1 MRQGIETVPKDG
13 KVVILEDDASGTY
26 ELAHWSIEEHAWV
39 GENGKPSTITPTYWH
54 VLQRDEYRLPE
65 RDQHLVQRECGSSA
79 PTTSES
85 RGRHVLPLCS
95 GRAALKRAAEDDDIA
110 PRQVATAGV
119 RVPVVEAQ
127 TAPSESERGPPAWR
141 RFVLSSIAA
150 AMIAASLIGMYFRA
164 QVGAYVMQYTGQQDI
179 ANIGTIGSDQTAAS
193 GPVQVKETE
202 APEAIEPLEKERR
215 RADALEH
222 GLAELRRA
230 MEGRDL
236 RAAATTAAQSE
247 KTDGEKAADLM
258 QDLAAARHELM
269 ANEVQYRGVLAEE
282 RDRSAA
288 LASELGT
295 AQRNVEAQV
304 ALSSKMGN
312 EAAQLKWAADT
323 ATSELQRERERA
335 EALASELAKV
345 RREVDALA
353 ALSGKKS
360 DEAARPN
367 QAAESA
373 TAKPSAAEAKQC
385 SAALPSNPQ
394 GHWSYRLIDGR
405 KCWYQGENNFPKSLL
420 QWSEQ
425 DFSPH
430 GFR

>member
-1 MRQGIETVPKDG
+1 MGRRKWQAQHDHT
-13 KVVILEDDASGTY
+13 
-26 ELAHWSIEEHAWV
+26 
-39 GENGKPSTITPTYWH
+39 TYWH
-54 VLQRDEYRLPE
+54 ALQRDEYLLPE
-65 RDQHLVQRECGSSA
+65 REEHLLQRECGSSA

-85 RGRHVLPLCS
+85 RGRHVFPLSS
-95 GRAALKRAAEDDDIA
+95 GRAALKRPPEDDDIA

-119 RVPVVEAQ
+119 TVPLVEAQ
-127 TAPSESERGPPAWR
+127 TAPSQSERGPPAWR
-141 RFVLSSIAA
+141 RFVVSSIAA

-164 QVGAYVMQYTGQQDI
+164 QVPAYVMQYAGQQDI

-247 KTDGEKAADLM
+247 KTDGEKAAELM
-258 QDLAAARHELM
+258 QDLAAARQELM
-269 ANEVQYRGVLAEE
+269 ANEVQYRGALAEE

-295 AQRNVEAQV
+295 VQRNVEAQV

-312 EAAQLKWAADT
+312 EASQLKWAADT

-425 DFSPH
+425 DISPH

>member
-26 ELAHWSIEEHAWV
+26 ELAHWSIEERAWV
-39 GENGKPSTITPTYWH
+39 GENGKPTTITPTYWH
-54 VLQRDEYRLPE
+54 VLQRDEYRLPKGDE
-65 RDQHLVQRECGSSA
+65 YLQRECGSSA

-85 RGRHVLPLCS
+85 RGRHVLPLSS
-95 GRAALKRAAEDDDIA
+95 GRASLKRPPEDDDIA

-119 RVPVVEAQ
+119 TVPLVEAQ
-127 TAPSESERGPPAWR
+127 TAPSQSERGPPAWR
-141 RFVLSSIAA
+141 RFVVSSIAA

-164 QVGAYVMQYTGQQDI
+164 QVPAYVMQYAGQQEI

-193 GPVQVKETE
+193 GPVQVKETK
-202 APEAIEPLEKERR
+202 APKAIEPLEKERR

-222 GLAELRRA
+222 ALAELRRA

-258 QDLAAARHELM
+258 QDLAAARQEPM
-269 ANEVQYRGVLAEE
+269 ANEVQYRGALAEE

-312 EAAQLKWAADT
+312 EAA
-323 ATSELQRERERA
+323 
-335 EALASELAKV
+335 
-345 RREVDALA
+345 
-353 ALSGKKS
+353 
-360 DEAARPN
+360 
-367 QAAESA
+367 
-373 TAKPSAAEAKQC
+373 
-385 SAALPSNPQ
+385 
-394 GHWSYRLIDGR
+394 
-405 KCWYQGENNFPKSLL
+405 
-420 QWSEQ
+420 
-425 DFSPH
+425 
-430 GFR
+430 